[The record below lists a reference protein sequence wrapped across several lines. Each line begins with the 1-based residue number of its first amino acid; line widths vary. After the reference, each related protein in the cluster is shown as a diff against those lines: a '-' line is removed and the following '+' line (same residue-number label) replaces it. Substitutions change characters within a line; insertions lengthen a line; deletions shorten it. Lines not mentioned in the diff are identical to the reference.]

1 MPEPITSG
9 PRSAS
14 AGNHGPD
21 VRSDCRV
28 TVWESATPGPPH
40 WKLTSKVATL
50 YGGSIRTEASAALAA
65 LDAAD
70 LSIQIE
76 DSGALPFTLLAR
88 IETAV
93 RRLRPQTLATVLPPQ
108 HPAAL
113 RAAPTQLRRTRL
125 YLPGVTPK
133 LFINAGLYDADAIIL
148 DLEDAVPPGEK
159 DAAQIL
165 VRNALRSVDF
175 YGAEKMV
182 RVNQLPA
189 GLAEIALLAPHGV
202 HTFVLPKIEQATE
215 IVDAAA
221 LLDQIRQEHGVDI
234 KLAPIIESAAGVLN
248 AAAIARASK
257 RVVAL
262 AIGLEDYITDIGA
275 RRTPD
280 GQESEWAC
288 SQVLNAA
295 RAAGV
300 QPLASVFAGV
310 ADEAGLREWALE
322 MRRRGFEG
330 IGCLHPSQVAIV
342 NQVYTPAGHEI
353 DEAAAIVA
361 TYEQGLAQ
369 GSGAT
374 ALAGR
379 MIDAPIVKR
388 ARRIL
393 ALAQAGSQAT
403 PLETT

>member
-1 MPEPITSG
+1 MPEPTTKS
-9 PRSAS
+9 PYLAT

-21 VRSDCRV
+21 IRSDCRV
-28 TVWESATPGPPH
+28 TVWENETSGPPQVR
-40 WKLTSKVATL
+40 LESKVAAL
-50 YGGSIRTEASAALAA
+50 YGKSIRAQATAALAA
-65 LDAAD
+65 LDAAE

-93 RRLRPQTLATVLPPQ
+93 HRLRPQTVTTVLPPRN
-108 HPAAL
+108 PAVQWMAS
-113 RAAPTQLRRTRL
+113 PTHLRRTRL

-133 LFINAGLYDADAIIL
+133 LFINAGLYGADAIVL

-159 DAAQIL
+159 DAARIL

-175 YGAEKMV
+175 YGAEIMV

-189 GLAEIALLAPHGV
+189 GLAEMTQLAPHGV
-202 HTFVLPKIEQATE
+202 HTFVLPKVEHGLE
-215 IVDAAA
+215 IVQAAT
-221 LLDQIRQEHGVDI
+221 LLDQLQQEYGVDI
-234 KLAPIIESAAGVLN
+234 RLAPIIESAAGVLN
-248 AAAIARASK
+248 AAEIARASR
-257 RVVAL
+257 RVAAL

-275 RRTPD
+275 RRTAE
-280 GQESEWAC
+280 GRESEWAC

-300 QPLASVFAGV
+300 QPLASVFADV
-310 ADEAGLREWALE
+310 ADEAGLQVWALE

-330 IGCLHPSQVAIV
+330 IGCLHPSQVAVV
-342 NQVYTPAGHEI
+342 NHLYTPASDEI
-353 DEAAAIVA
+353 SEAAAIITA
-361 TYEQGLAQ
+361 YEQAVAQ

-374 ALAGR
+374 ALSGH

-388 ARRIL
+388 AQRIL
-393 ALAQAGSQAT
+393 ALARAAGRPA
-403 PLETT
+403 P

>member
-1 MPEPITSG
+1 
-9 PRSAS
+9 
-14 AGNHGPD
+14 

-40 WKLTSKVATL
+40 WKLTSKVAAL
-50 YGGSIRTEASAALAA
+50 YGDSIRADALSALAA

-93 RRLRPQTLATVLPPQ
+93 RRLRPQTVAVVLPPQ
-108 HPAAL
+108 NPAAL
-113 RAAPTQLRRTRL
+113 RAAPPTQLRRTRL

-133 LFINAGLYDADAIIL
+133 LFINAGLYGADAIIL
-148 DLEDAVPPGEK
+148 DLEDSVPPGEK

-189 GLAEIALLAPHGV
+189 GLAEMALLATHGV

-215 IVDAAA
+215 IVDAAV
-221 LLDQIRQEHGVDI
+221 LLDQMQQTHGVDI

-248 AAAIARASK
+248 AAEIARASK

-262 AIGLEDYITDIGA
+262 AIGLEDYVTDIGA
-275 RRTPD
+275 RRTL
-280 GQESEWAC
+280 GGRESEWAC

-361 TYEQGLAQ
+361 AYEQGLAQ

-403 PLETT
+403 PLETP

>member
-1 MPEPITSG
+1 
-9 PRSAS
+9 
-14 AGNHGPD
+14 
-21 VRSDCRV
+21 V
-28 TVWESATPGPPH
+28 TVWESETTGPPH
-40 WKLTSKVATL
+40 RKLTSKVAAL
-50 YGGSIRTEASAALAA
+50 YGGSIRQEVAAALTA
-65 LDAAD
+65 LDATD
-70 LSIQIE
+70 LSIQVA

-108 HPAAL
+108 NPEAQ
-113 RAAPTQLRRTRL
+113 RAVPPPLRRTRL

-133 LFINAGLYDADAIIL
+133 LFINAGLYGADAIIL

-165 VRNALRSVDF
+165 VRNTLRSVDF

-189 GLAEIALLAPHGV
+189 GLAEMTLLAPHGV

-215 IVDAAA
+215 IAHAAA
-221 LLDQIRQEHGVDI
+221 LLDRLQQEHGVDI

-248 AAAIARASK
+248 AAEIARASK

-275 RRTPD
+275 RRTSG

-310 ADEAGLREWALE
+310 ADEAGLRGWAQE
-322 MRRRGFEG
+322 MRGRGFEG

-353 DEAAAIVA
+353 DEAVAIVTA
-361 TYEQGLAQ
+361 YEQALAQ
-369 GSGAT
+369 GSGAI
-374 ALAGR
+374 ALDGH

-393 ALAQAGSQAT
+393 ALAQAGHNPSPTSGGTHRT
-403 PLETT
+403 P